1 MTANELRARIWCGAA
16 CAFAQVAATAAG
28 MVPWW
33 ALPITLALTVAVSQP
48 TGPVDPKRAILTRN
62 AGVASVAVFSTI
74 IAMRTIS
81 QGREGIVDPTATLRS
96 LSEAL
101 VVLSLIMAPQA
112 RTPREH
118 RVWLTV
124 TTGVLVAA
132 AAGAKNVSTGA
143 MLVVAWVVALVA
155 IAKVQTTA
163 AYANGAVAAEIV
175 GVPRREG
182 PRVFRQLD
190 ELGPVVSTFVAGAIV
205 FFLLPTGL
213 GGGDL
218 ARALVH
224 HVQQGNFALADR
236 EQVGVDTEGFG
247 DLSLLVRGSL
257 PTTPLIKVPVDS
269 PPLWRGTFFR
279 TYTGTS
285 WDNIGGAPIAVD
297 GPNADVPPNVD
308 DPLPVHGVTRTDDSP
323 AAESRASKSSPY
335 HRTWSA
341 WPNLLTR
348 SSAVADGSSS
358 VGTPTLIGTC
368 SRAMPRGLSTRAISC
383 IAAASSGTC
392 SSTW

>member
-1 MTANELRARIWCGAA
+1 MSADSFAELPPAGARADWTIDQDWAAYTA
-16 CAFAQVAATAAG
+16 
-28 MVPWW
+28 
-33 ALPITLALTVAVSQP
+33 
-48 TGPVDPKRAILTRN
+48 D
-62 AGVASVAVFSTI
+62 
-74 IAMRTIS
+74 
-81 QGREGIVDPTATLRS
+81 
-96 LSEAL
+96 
-101 VVLSLIMAPQA
+101 
-112 RTPREH
+112 EH

-236 EQVGVDTEGFG
+236 EQVGVDHG
-247 DLSLLVRGSL
+247 LV
-257 PTTPLIKVPVDS
+257 
-269 PPLWRGTFFR
+269 
-279 TYTGTS
+279 
-285 WDNIGGAPIAVD
+285 
-297 GPNADVPPNVD
+297 
-308 DPLPVHGVTRTDDSP
+308 
-323 AAESRASKSSPY
+323 AEA
-335 HRTWSA
+335 HE
-341 WPNLLTR
+341 LTR
-348 SSAVADGSSS
+348 VAGALQRAGEHEGELVAGEELARGARLVLALRQQRQVGDAGVAAVLAPLGGPVPDGEDVVEVAHGCPPGGSS
-358 VGTPTLIGTC
+358 GQPPW
-368 SRAMPRGLSTRAISC
+368 PRVSSL
-383 IAAASSGTC
+383 AALGPHEPCA
-392 SSTW
+392 